1 MELPLL
7 KLEKR
12 VLATL
17 TDEKMTSLLGRR
29 PKGFVPCRLHGVVS
43 FVLDTGDR
51 GVTVPRQ
58 SVSAGD
64 HRNHPTV
71 ACSSRPIRDRHLS
84 RCELRPFH
92 MAQVK
97 VPVLVVPQLK
107 LFTSRTASTVNEP
120 RPKRALATD
129 TPPFVVL
136 STLVFSVLSC
146 AWTTIE

>member
-1 MELPLL
+1 GAGSHLACSCR
-7 KLEKR
+7 R
-12 VLATL
+12 VTMRPGPTLAIET
-17 TDEKMTSLLGRR
+17 
-29 PKGFVPCRLHGVVS
+29 
-43 FVLDTGDR
+43 
-51 GVTVPRQ
+51 

-64 HRNHPTV
+64 HRTFDSRLLI
-71 ACSSRPIRDRHLS
+71 ASDRRSSPDSMRRAAAY
-84 RCELRPFH
+84 

-97 VPVLVVPQLK
+97 VPELVVPQLK

-146 AWTTIE
+146 